1 MVQETPRAAQYR
13 QRADAID
20 TAAKNLSPDDRAAAL
35 RHQQALRHL
44 ADIEDWVAVEPHVAV
59 NHDYKLAPKIAL
71 LPRGPIRANAPGRR
85 VTTHSVEPLGI
96 ERPGDMTKHPA
107 PRRR

>member
-20 TAAKNLSPDDRAAAL
+20 SAAKNLSPDDRATAL

-44 ADIEDWVAVEPHVAV
+44 ADIEDWVAAEPHLAA
-59 NHDYKLAPKIAL
+59 NHDYKLEPKIAL
-71 LPRGPIRANAPGRR
+71 LPRGPVRVNAPGRR
-85 VTTHSVEPLGI
+85 VTTRPVEP
-96 ERPGDMTKHPA
+96 
-107 PRRR
+107 

>member
-1 MVQETPRAAQYR
+1 MVQETPRAARYR

-44 ADIEDWVAVEPHVAV
+44 ADIEDWVAAEPHVAA
-59 NHDYKLAPKIAL
+59 NHDYKLAPKTVLA
-71 LPRGPIRANAPGRR
+71 PRGPVRANTPGRR
-85 VTTHSVEPLGI
+85 VMTRQVELSSGEQPI
-96 ERPGDMTKHPA
+96 D
-107 PRRR
+107 

>member
-20 TAAKNLSPDDRAAAL
+20 TAAQSLSPEDRATAL

-44 ADIEDWVAVEPHVAV
+44 ADIEDWVAAEPHVAA
-59 NHDYKLAPKIAL
+59 NHDYKLEPRPDAP
-71 LPRGPIRANAPGRR
+71 PRGPVRANAPGRR
-85 VTTHSVEPLGI
+85 ATIRPVEPL
-96 ERPGDMTKHPA
+96 EQARDMTRHPGA
-107 PRRR
+107 RRS